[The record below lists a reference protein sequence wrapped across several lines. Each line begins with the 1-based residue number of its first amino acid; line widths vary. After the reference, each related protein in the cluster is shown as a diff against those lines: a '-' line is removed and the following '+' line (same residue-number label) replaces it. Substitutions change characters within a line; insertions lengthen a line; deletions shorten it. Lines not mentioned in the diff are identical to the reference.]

1 MKKTIKIFNSFK
13 EEEKS
18 EKTFWMN
25 LSGDE
30 KLIIL
35 EQIRS
40 QYWAI
45 NHGNFQRFQRIYKVI
60 ERS

>member
-1 MKKTIKIFNSFK
+1 MKKTIKIFNSFE

-18 EKTFWMN
+18 EKAFWIN
-25 LSGDE
+25 LSGDD

-45 NHGNFQRFQRIYKVI
+45 NH
-60 ERS
+60 